1 MCIESARYPGK
12 EGGDGKGQYLV
23 PGTGHTHCLS
33 GDLILPQGEDRAA
46 LPGADH
52 GIHHRHAQGSDPE
65 YPWEGGVFID
75 AVETPSAAGEG
86 EILDHH
92 ADDLTE
98 SQGDDGEVVAPQPQ
112 GRNADEHAEHR
123 SQCSAE
129 EQRQREF
136 HQGRQVHVQGEERRG
151 IGADGHEARMTQHQF
166 AQYAG
171 GEIEGGSQQHIDAD
185 GDDDALVLHRD
196 EARGH
201 QAIEETKAQYQC
213 QEVSPAA
220 QGSPFCLIHAL
231 HLLRPFPAHC
241 VPADPKA

>member
-12 EGGDGKGQYLV
+12 EGGDGEGQYLV

-52 GIHHRHAQGSDPE
+52 GIHHRHTQGGNPE
-65 YPWEGGVFID
+65 YPREGGVFID

-123 SQCSAE
+123 SQGPAE
-129 EQRQREF
+129 EQSQREF
-136 HQGRQVHVQGEERRG
+136 HQTQQIHVQGEERRG

-171 GEIEGGSQQHIDAD
+171 GEVEGGSQQHIDAD

-196 EARGH
+196 EA
-201 QAIEETKAQYQC
+201 
-213 QEVSPAA
+213 
-220 QGSPFCLIHAL
+220 
-231 HLLRPFPAHC
+231 
-241 VPADPKA
+241 